1 MFAVQTPARPAK
13 PSDTIAMRDVS
24 LITPQARRNGGGI
37 VSILF
42 TKKDLAELTG
52 YTYRRLFDIDKG
64 LLKDEKLFVESEGG
78 KCDLA
83 LFVQRWVAY
92 RLNAERGDEDSLED
106 VKAIH
111 EKVKTQKTEL
121 EVAKMRGELVAVQ
134 DVRRLWGDVANTVM
148 QAFTALPSRIAP
160 QILMMT
166 NTEAIAAAID
176 AEVRAVLTQIA
187 ETPVPDYAMQEDF
200 EPDDTSEF

>member
-1 MFAVQTPARPAK
+1 MN
-13 PSDTIAMRDVS
+13 DAMIS
-24 LITPQARRNGGGI
+24 L
-37 VSILF
+37 
-42 TKKDLAELTG
+42 TKKDLAAIAG
-52 YTYRRLFDIDKG
+52 YSDRRLRDIDAG
-64 LLKDEKLFVESEGG
+64 LAQQDKLFVKSEDG
-78 KCDLA
+78 KYDLA

-92 RLNAERGDEDSLED
+92 RLNAERGDEESLED
-106 VKAIH
+106 VKAVH

-121 EVAKMRGELVAVQ
+121 EVARMRGELVAVQ

-187 ETPVPDYAMQEDF
+187 ETPVPDYAMREADAQDEA
-200 EPDDTSEF
+200 EPEL